1 MSGRCGMSA
10 AEKVLLEVGKRVFGN
25 KPGKTQPLIKVLREE
40 CFIADEEDDDKDD
53 LNFLLKYTNDGTIGK
68 ELKDLGFPRTF
79 VRELEEKLRELGLQV
94 VPYNGGDQAAA
105 AGDAQA
111 AAAAMA
117 AAAEQAAAEQAA
129 AEKAAAEKAAAEQ
142 AAAEKKAAAQKAAW
156 EKTVAEKAEAERVA
170 AEKAKVE

>member
-1 MSGRCGMSA
+1 MSGRSGMSA

-40 CFIADEEDDDKDD
+40 CFIADEEDGDKDD

-79 VRELEEKLRELGLQV
+79 VREFEEKLRELGLQV

-129 AEKAAAEKAAAEQ
+129 AEQAAAEKAAAEKAAAEKAAAEKAAAERAAAEQAAAEQ
-142 AAAEKKAAAQKAAW
+142 AAAEKAAA
-156 EKTVAEKAEAERVA
+156 
-170 AEKAKVE
+170 